1 MFAKNLSFRG
11 ACVGLV
17 GFVYLGFFLGLR
29 FCVCCVLCSTHDCF
43 VVIKVQT
50 DVKMK

>member
-17 GFVYLGFFLGLR
+17 GFVYLGFFWFWG
-29 FCVCCVLCSTHDCF
+29 FVCAGYSVQPMIVLWL
-43 VVIKVQT
+43 
-50 DVKMK
+50 